1 MKCSKCGF
9 ISFDYLSTCKK
20 CGTNLSQARSGLGF
34 SESVPAPPAFLKVM
48 LEDVSSTGA
57 DVTRRETKA
66 ATAARASSEAAPAPG
81 DEISLD
87 GLLTDEALSLPD
99 GHEDGEEWAIDQ
111 SWLEE
116 LDEPASAELLEGSD
130 DLVMELGDDAG
141 TGEGSAPGS
150 DREFWK
156 ASGDD
161 QRPPALELHPDEGLD
176 DILLEDLPSETAPTA
191 AVGKAAEGAPMKLGQ
206 AAAETEFSLAE
217 FDGDAEDLILGLDD
231 DEAELLTLDDDDLP
245 TDQKKPQ
252 TGRESR

>member
-20 CGTNLSQARSGLGF
+20 CGTNLSQARSELGF

-48 LEDVSSTGA
+48 LEDVGSVGA

-66 ATAARASSEAAPAPG
+66 AATARSGSEAAPAPG

-99 GHEDGEEWAIDQ
+99 AHEDGGEWTIDH

-116 LDEPASAELLEGSD
+116 LDESDSAELLEGSD
-130 DLVMELGDDAG
+130 DLVLELGDDAG
-141 TGEGSAPGS
+141 TGEASAPGS
-150 DREFWK
+150 EREVWK

-161 QRPPALELHPDEGLD
+161 QRSPALELHPDEGLD
-176 DILLEDLPSETAPTA
+176 DMLLEGFPRKTAPTA
-191 AVGKAAEGAPMKLGQ
+191 AVGKAAEGAPVKPGQ
-206 AAAETEFSLAE
+206 ATAEAEFSLAE
-217 FDGDAEDLILGLDD
+217 FDDDADDLVLGLDD
-231 DEAELLTLDDDDLP
+231 DEVELLTLDDDDLP
-245 TDQKKPQ
+245 TDQKKARS
-252 TGRESR
+252 GRESR